1 MTSRSV
7 LLAGFAALPACYVG
21 LEGDAHEGTTVA
33 TTGTSSASSG
43 GPVDPTANTTPN
55 TSGPTTS
62 ADLTTTSP
70 VTATMP
76 GTTDMSG
83 GTGATTGGLDTGDAS
98 ASAPGTSEPGTTE
111 PGTTEPGTTGMTS
124 TDTGDPPPDEAAML
138 CARWNGDR
146 AQLGEGTWSGDVN
159 SCNKGGVS
167 ADGLANTLRL
177 VNLYRFIADL
187 PPVVEDPA
195 RSGKAQSCALMMH
208 ANGTLNHFPPMNW
221 KCWAAEGSEAAGQS
235 NIAGAPGVFGID
247 LYMVDV
253 GNETTIGHRRWILS
267 NSLGPIGMGSTSQY
281 SCLLVI
287 GGNGNVGKAWTAWP
301 PPGLVPLQA
310 MHVPTVGWS
319 DVDKAGWSVQ
329 SDSVDLGA
337 ATVSVKEGGADK
349 PVAVNVLGQGY
360 GSSQAIRFVPQ
371 GWAVEA
377 GKTYDVT
384 LGNVSQPI
392 AYSVT
397 IVDCG

>member
-1 MTSRSV
+1 MTPRSA
-7 LLAGFAALPACYVG
+7 LLAGFVGLPACYVG
-21 LEGDAHEGTTVA
+21 LGEDALEGTTLA
-33 TTGTSSASSG
+33 TDAGNDGASTGGPAGPTASTAAQTGDPTTGPEPASTG
-43 GPVDPTANTTPN
+43 
-55 TSGPTTS
+55 
-62 ADLTTTSP
+62 P
-70 VTATMP
+70 VTATAP

-83 GTGATTGGLDTGDAS
+83 GTDGTTGGLDTSGE
-98 ASAPGTSEPGTTE
+98 PGTSD
-111 PGTTEPGTTGMTS
+111 TTGMTS
-124 TDTGDPPPDEAAML
+124 TTGSTGMTETGDPPPDEAAML

-159 SCNKGGVS
+159 SCSEGGVS
-167 ADGLANTLRL
+167 ADGVANTLRL

-208 ANGTLNHFPPMNW
+208 ANGALSHSPPMNW
-221 KCWAAEGSEAAGQS
+221 KCYAAEGAEAAGQS

-247 LYMVDV
+247 LYMVDD
-253 GNETTIGHRRWILS
+253 GNATTIGHRRWILS
-267 NSLGPIGMGSTSQY
+267 NSLGPIGMGSTAQY

-287 GGNGNVGKAWTAWP
+287 GGNGDAGKAWTAWP

-319 DVDKAGWSVQ
+319 DVDKTGWSVQ
-329 SDSVDLGA
+329 SDSIELGG
-337 ATVSVKEGGADK
+337 ATVSVKEGGVDR
-349 PVAVNVLGQGY
+349 PVAVNALGQGY
-360 GSSQAIRFVPQ
+360 GSTHAVRFVPQ
-371 GWAVEA
+371 GWAVQA

>member
-1 MTSRSV
+1 MSPRSV
-7 LLAGFAALPACYVG
+7 LFAGFAALPGCYVG
-21 LEGDAHEGTTVA
+21 LAEDA
-33 TTGTSSASSG
+33 SDASSG
-43 GPVDPTANTTPN
+43 TTMASATSGPVDPTATNPSTTPG
-55 TSGPTTS
+55 TASSPDPTTGGELS
-62 ADLTTTSP
+62 TDTDSP
-70 VTATMP
+70 VTVTMP

-83 GTGATTGGLDTGDAS
+83 GTGDTTTGDPVTTDPVTGDPTTDPATTDPVTGD
-98 ASAPGTSEPGTTE
+98 P
-111 PGTTEPGTTGMTS
+111 M
-124 TDTGDPPPDEAAML
+124 TDTGDPPLDEMAQL
-138 CARWNGDR
+138 CARWNDDR
-146 AQLGEGTWSGDVN
+146 AQLGEGTWSGAVN
-159 SCNKGGVS
+159 GCNKGSVS

-187 PPVVEDPA
+187 APVTEDPA
-195 RSGKAQSCALMMH
+195 RSASAQSCALMMH
-208 ANGTLNHFPPMNW
+208 ANGTLNHSPPMSW
-221 KCWAAEGSEAAGQS
+221 KCYAAEGAGSAGQS

-247 LYMVDV
+247 LYMVDF

-267 NSLGPIGMGSTSQY
+267 NSLGPIGMGSTSEY
-281 SCLLVI
+281 SCLQVI
-287 GGNGNVGKAWTAWP
+287 GGNGNAGKAWTAWP

-310 MHVPTVGWS
+310 MHVPTIGWS

-329 SDSVDLGA
+329 SDSIDLSG

-360 GSSQAIRFVPQ
+360 GSTHAVRMVPQ
-371 GWAVEA
+371 GWAVQA

>member
-1 MTSRSV
+1 PRSV
-7 LLAGFAALPACYVG
+7 LLAGFVALPACYVG
-21 LEGDAHEGTTVA
+21 LDGEPPEGTTLA
-33 TTGTSSASSG
+33 TSTGGAGTSTGAAS
-43 GPVDPTANTTPN
+43 DPTASSAAPT
-55 TSGPTTS
+55 GEPTTG
-62 ADLTTTSP
+62 AEHTSTGP
-70 VTATMP
+70 VTATVP

-83 GTGATTGGLDTGDAS
+83 GTGGTTGLDTGGE
-98 ASAPGTSEPGTTE
+98 PGTSEPGTTE
-111 PGTTEPGTTGMTS
+111 PGTTGM
-124 TDTGDPPPDEAAML
+124 TGDPPPDEAAML
-138 CARWNGDR
+138 CARWNDDR
-146 AQLGEGTWSGDVN
+146 AQLGEGTWSGDVD

-187 PPVVEDPA
+187 PPVVEDAA

-208 ANGTLNHFPPMNW
+208 ANGTLNHSPPMNW
-221 KCWAAEGSEAAGQS
+221 KCYAAEGAEAAGQS

-247 LYMVDV
+247 LYMVDD
-253 GNETTIGHRRWILS
+253 GNTTTIGHRRWILS

-287 GGNGNVGKAWTAWP
+287 GGNGNAGKAWTAWP

-329 SDSVDLGA
+329 SDSIDLGG
-337 ATVSVKEGGADK
+337 ATVSVTEGGVDR

-360 GSSQAIRFVPQ
+360 GSTHAIRFVPQ

-392 AYSVT
+392 AYSVA

>member
-7 LLAGFAALPACYVG
+7 LLAGFVALPGCYVG
-21 LEGDAHEGTTVA
+21 LAEDAFEGSTTSL
-33 TTGTSSASSG
+33 TSTSA
-43 GPVDPTANTTPN
+43 GPGDPTAQ
-55 TSGPTTS
+55 SGPGSSTDPTTGAEPS
-62 ADLTTTSP
+62 TSTDNP
-70 VTATMP
+70 VTATVP
-76 GTTDMSG
+76 GTTDMSA
-83 GTGATTGGLDTGDAS
+83 GTDGTTAPDTGEPATSGTSDANTSDAS
-98 ASAPGTSEPGTTE
+98 DATS
-111 PGTTEPGTTGMTS
+111 EPGTTGMTE
-124 TDTGDPPPDEAAML
+124 TGDPPPPPPDEAAML
-138 CARWNGDR
+138 CERWNGDR
-146 AQLGEGTWSGDVN
+146 AQLGEGTWSGDIN
-159 SCNKGGVS
+159 SCNNGGVS

-187 PPVVEDPA
+187 PPVMEDPV
-195 RSGKAQSCALMMH
+195 RSGTAQSCALMMH
-208 ANGTLNHFPPMNW
+208 ANGTLSHSPPMSW
-221 KCWAAEGSEAAGQS
+221 KCYAAEGADAAGKS
-235 NIAGAPGVFGID
+235 NIAGAPGVFGVD

-267 NSLGPIGMGSTSQY
+267 NSLGPIGLGSTSQY
-281 SCLLVI
+281 SCMHVI
-287 GGNGNVGKAWTAWP
+287 GGNGNAGKAWTAWP

-329 SDSVDLGA
+329 SDSIDLTG

-360 GSSQAIRFVPQ
+360 GSTHAVRMVPQ